1 MAAAG
6 DAAAAGWSSGETARA
21 SELRARGALTKGAP
35 AAATLAAVTLAAGAG
50 VGAES
55 DVPLWIRLS
64 ATPKLYVDGYVI
76 QRNAADS
83 NLVLIRPTRGRR
95 RRRRRG

>member
-21 SELRARGALTKGAP
+21 SELRARGAP